1 MASNQDGTIL
11 NTLGATLRS
20 PQTIRNEC
28 LAKGLERFKLR
39 QVMRQAEERNQERRQ
54 VEIAENRSKA
64 FFSSKIDELEDLSRI
79 FED

>member
-1 MASNQDGTIL
+1 MASNQGRTIL
-11 NTLGATLRS
+11 DTLGTALRS

-64 FFSSKIDELEDLSRI
+64 DRKSVV
-79 FED
+79 

>member
-1 MASNQDGTIL
+1 MASNQEGTIL
-11 NTLGATLRS
+11 DTLRS
-20 PQTIRNEC
+20 ALHSHQTIQNEC
-28 LAKGLERFKLR
+28 LANGLERFKLR

-54 VEIAENRSKA
+54 IEIAGKRSEA

>member
-1 MASNQDGTIL
+1 MSRTIL
-11 NTLGATLRS
+11 D
-20 PQTIRNEC
+20 TIRAAHAHPRQAIENEC

-64 FFSSKIDELEDLSRI
+64 LFSSKIDELEDLSRI

>member
-11 NTLGATLRS
+11 DTLRSALRS
-20 PQTIRNEC
+20 PQTIQNEC
-28 LAKGLERFKLR
+28 LANGLERFKLR

-54 VEIAENRSKA
+54 VEIAKNRSKA